1 MKEFNSSRRS
11 FTPVRSLLMIPLTA
25 VATALATLAA
35 HAAPVA
41 LRDLGVVPPSTS
53 VSAVVWLKGSNEANF
68 DTPAAALGDS
78 ASSTY
83 HRWMQDDDIAAYAP
97 SKQDIAT
104 ARASFAALGLTVDK
118 VFDGGSMV
126 RVSGTA
132 AQMQAAFGTTLHTV
146 QTAAG
151 RTLLKATVPP
161 SYRGTHAELVGGVSG
176 LGGAVTRPFV
186 ARQTNLVTGV
196 PVPQLVP
203 QAGTDPLARFTTKCF
218 GTDYTETMAGFGGIG
233 GVEAGGV
240 LSTAVGPTYS
250 DPTTTTGR
258 LVCGYT
264 ARQLVAH
271 YGIDEAHALGLGL
284 KGKGQTIVIVDA
296 CGSPTALAD
305 LNIFSAAMGLPKMTS
320 DTFKVAYS
328 DGVPSDSDADW
339 ALETTL
345 DIEWAHAFAPEAK
358 IVWVVVP
365 SSDNAELA
373 YGIVVRGGSPPR
385 QRRLEQLGPA

>member
-1 MKEFNSSRRS
+1 
-11 FTPVRSLLMIPLTA
+11 
-25 VATALATLAA
+25 
-35 HAAPVA
+35 
-41 LRDLGVVPPSTS
+41 
-53 VSAVVWLKGSNEANF
+53 
-68 DTPAAALGDS
+68 
-78 ASSTY
+78 
-83 HRWMQDDDIAAYAP
+83 
-97 SKQDIAT
+97 
-104 ARASFAALGLTVDK
+104 
-118 VFDGGSMV
+118 
-126 RVSGTA
+126 
-132 AQMQAAFGTTLHTV
+132 V